1 MLRGFCRHIF
11 HKSAIVLPAFEG
23 LFMAEECGPGTYRS
37 TDDDGGNS
45 VSGYSCCSYF
55 VFSLIRGLFYTY
67 FKSHSVYHVP
77 KARGQR
83 IGD

>member
-45 VSGYSCCSYF
+45 VSGLRTLYA
-55 VFSLIRGLFYTY
+55 Y